1 MVNRVEKLSLLSEM
15 IAFAKY
21 DKDIMR
27 IEFNF
32 LLGVAKQLDISRE
45 DFEYLLE
52 NPVTYTHLK
61 SHSERIVQ
69 FHRLVLLMNI
79 EQEHNEDNNSAGV
92 IKLYNFG
99 LRMGLSHESITK
111 VLYLMESFPNKIVP
125 PDVLIDIKDS
135 DRLFSFLN
143 TRKKMRK
150 NIKKIFVNLD
160 YNFLNNQIKF
170 NNIKMDNQEFND
182 QSLVLINGNNFKNRN
197 KNRQI
202 LNEIFSIYEG

>member
-1 MVNRVEKLSLLSEM
+1 MINRVEKLSLLSEM

-21 DKDIMR
+21 DKDIKH
-27 IEFNF
+27 IEYNF

-45 DFEYLLE
+45 DFDYLIE
-52 NPVTYTHLK
+52 HPINYIHLK

-79 EQEHNEDNNSAGV
+79 DGDNGDNNSKNA

-125 PDVLIDIKDS
+125 PDVLIDIFK
-135 DRLFSFLN
+135 
-143 TRKKMRK
+143 TQ
-150 NIKKIFVNLD
+150 
-160 YNFLNNQIKF
+160 YN
-170 NNIKMDNQEFND
+170 
-182 QSLVLINGNNFKNRN
+182 
-197 KNRQI
+197 
-202 LNEIFSIYEG
+202 

>member
-1 MVNRVEKLSLLSEM
+1 MINRVEKLSLLSEM

-21 DKDIMR
+21 DKDIKN
-27 IEFNF
+27 IEYNF

-45 DFEYLLE
+45 DFEYLIE
-52 NPVTYTHLK
+52 HPVTYTHLK

-79 EQEHNEDNNSAGV
+79 EQEHGEENNSAGV

-125 PDVLIDIKDS
+125 PDVLIDIFK
-135 DRLFSFLN
+135 
-143 TRKKMRK
+143 TQ
-150 NIKKIFVNLD
+150 
-160 YNFLNNQIKF
+160 YN
-170 NNIKMDNQEFND
+170 
-182 QSLVLINGNNFKNRN
+182 
-197 KNRQI
+197 
-202 LNEIFSIYEG
+202 

>member
-1 MVNRVEKLSLLSEM
+1 MINRVEKLSLLSEM

-21 DKDIMR
+21 DKDIKR
-27 IEFNF
+27 IEYNF
-32 LLGVAKQLDISRE
+32 LLGVAKQLEISRE

-79 EQEHNEDNNSAGV
+79 EQEYGEENNSAGV

-125 PDVLIDIKDS
+125 PDVLIDIFK
-135 DRLFSFLN
+135 
-143 TRKKMRK
+143 TQ
-150 NIKKIFVNLD
+150 
-160 YNFLNNQIKF
+160 YN
-170 NNIKMDNQEFND
+170 
-182 QSLVLINGNNFKNRN
+182 
-197 KNRQI
+197 
-202 LNEIFSIYEG
+202 

>member
-21 DKDIMR
+21 DKDIKN
-27 IEFNF
+27 IEYNF

-45 DFEYLLE
+45 DFDYLIE
-52 NPVTYTHLK
+52 HPVTYTHLK

-79 EQEHNEDNNSAGV
+79 EQEYGEENNSAGV

-111 VLYLMESFPNKIVP
+111 VLYLMESFPNKVVP
-125 PDVLIDIKDS
+125 PDVLIDIFK
-135 DRLFSFLN
+135 
-143 TRKKMRK
+143 TQ
-150 NIKKIFVNLD
+150 
-160 YNFLNNQIKF
+160 YN
-170 NNIKMDNQEFND
+170 
-182 QSLVLINGNNFKNRN
+182 
-197 KNRQI
+197 
-202 LNEIFSIYEG
+202 